1 MLRQQFAGE
10 SLMVD
15 QSTSPSSYSDLS
27 YKDMAGEV
35 FKSFRESGFSD
46 PQARALTA
54 EINREN
60 NLKQKYLFGSHKDP
74 ANNATNVGMLSWQGD
89 RAPAAMEFMRER
101 GVIGED
107 GRIIPGRAALQAQ
120 TDFIRQEME
129 TNPSYAKTREQFLE
143 NPDVDANTSARVL
156 GDNYIRWR
164 RTDPEYAASGNQRI
178 AEGYALLG
186 GEGGTGSSG
195 SGGTGSS
202 GAGLGSLPEAGRPET
217 EGGVEAALRLL
228 LESDGGEEAAGR
240 DRTKAVMTGLSA
252 LGQAFDRPKFSPVK
266 SSAKV
271 QRGRGGDPLSRFEGL
286 ASLRSR

>member
-1 MLRQQFAGE
+1 
-10 SLMVD
+10 
-15 QSTSPSSYSDLS
+15 
-27 YKDMAGEV
+27 
-35 FKSFRESGFSD
+35 
-46 PQARALTA
+46 
-54 EINREN
+54 
-60 NLKQKYLFGSHKDP
+60 
-74 ANNATNVGMLSWQGD
+74 
-89 RAPAAMEFMRER
+89 MEFMRER
-101 GVIGED
+101 GVVGED

-164 RTDPEYAASGNQRI
+164 RTDPEYADSGNQLI

-195 SGGTGSS
+195 E
-202 GAGLGSLPEAGRPET
+202 GLGSLPEAGRPET

-252 LGQAFDRPKFSPVK
+252 LGQAFDRPKVSPVK
-266 SSAKV
+266 SSATV
-271 QRGRGGDPLSRFEGL
+271 QRGSGGDALSRFEGL

>member
-1 MLRQQFAGE
+1 
-10 SLMVD
+10 MVD
-15 QSTSPSSYSDLS
+15 QSTGPSSYSDLS

-60 NLKQKYLFGSHKDP
+60 SLKQKYLFGSHKDP

-195 SGGTGSS
+195 E
-202 GAGLGSLPEAGRPET
+202 GLGSLPEAGRPET

-252 LGQAFDRPKFSPVK
+252 LGQAFDRPEFTPLK

-271 QRGRGGDPLSRFEGL
+271 QRGRGGDALSRFEGL